1 MIRARVCQL
10 QEQNSDAKWLTFIR
24 RTGFNCLSFVRKSA
38 GVMELWSDG
47 VMIVLVK
54 ILVLAFTNTPVLQNS
69 SPSLSAKPTKSDV
82 ALSINFS
89 IAR

>member
-10 QEQNSDAKWLTFIR
+10 QEHNSDAKWLTFIR
-24 RTGFNCLSFVRKSA
+24 RTGFNGLSFVRKSA

-54 ILVLAFTNTPVLQNS
+54 ILVLAFTNTPILQCS
-69 SPSLSAKPTKSDV
+69 STPKRLAIFISEANE
-82 ALSINFS
+82 I
-89 IAR
+89 

>member
-10 QEQNSDAKWLTFIR
+10 QEHNSDAKWLTFIR
-24 RTGFNCLSFVRKSA
+24 RTGFNGLSFVRKST

-54 ILVLAFTNTPVLQNS
+54 ILVLAFTNTPVLQYS
-69 SPSLSAKPTKSDV
+69 KT
-82 ALSINFS
+82 
-89 IAR
+89 ARHLYQRSQRNLTWP